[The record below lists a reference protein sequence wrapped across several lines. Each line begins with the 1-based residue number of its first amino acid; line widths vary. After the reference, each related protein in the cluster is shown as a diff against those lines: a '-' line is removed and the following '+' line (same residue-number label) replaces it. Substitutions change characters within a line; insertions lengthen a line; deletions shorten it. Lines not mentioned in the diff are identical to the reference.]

1 MVCSLPLTYGRSQP
15 PMTLIYFLAISPVS
29 MTEWRSC
36 RLRLPVLW
44 LFRCFLPAWL
54 RLSLPVPVILN
65 RFLDALCVFC
75 FGMTHHLAAS
85 GGVSPLLS
93 QEQGA
98 HAPRS

>member
-1 MVCSLPLTYGRSQP
+1 MHHGPRATDYSPI
-15 PMTLIYFLAISPVS
+15 MAMYFLANAGVA
-29 MTEWRSC
+29 TVGWRSC

-75 FGMTHHLAAS
+75 FGMTHHLVVS
-85 GGVSPLLS
+85 GGLTPPVVVGIGGSRSPL
-93 QEQGA
+93 A
-98 HAPRS
+98 K